1 MNTTRLPCVNI
12 LCKVCKDGGN
22 ITLMVHRFEIQ
33 VERIDKTNSYTANK
47 CPNSKYI
54 ISPSRASAYYFILKY
69 VFKLSI

>member
-33 VERIDKTNSYTANK
+33 VERIGKTNSYTPYK
-47 CPNSKYI
+47 GPNI
-54 ISPSRASAYYFILKY
+54 SRASAYYFILKY